1 MARKPKKRRGSNIFS
16 NDKVILFDALKI
28 FGLYKGKISQ
38 SFLEKHKYVKLGVRD
53 VIINEG
59 EVKLV
64 VGFECW
70 YLLDYY
76 KSAIKILKEFD
87 FGYDDMEV
95 YIPKKEYPM
104 FITVNDEYADE
115 NGEKIYMA
123 IAPRVKGEKNDEEDP
138 KFLIKEV
145 GK

>member
-16 NDKVILFDALKI
+16 GDKAIQYDFLKI

-38 SFLEKHKYVKLGVRD
+38 SFLEKHKYVKLEIGD
-53 VIINEG
+53 VVINKGEG
-59 EVKLV
+59 LV

-76 KSAIKILKEFD
+76 KSAMKILKEFD
-87 FGYDDMEV
+87 FDTDDIEV

-104 FITVNDEYADE
+104 FITVNDKYADE
-115 NGEKIYMA
+115 NGEKIYIG
-123 IAPRVKGEKNDEEDP
+123 IAPRVKGEEEDP